1 MLSVATYYEDVKY
14 YIVLYVRQ
22 KTAYEVRISDW
33 SPDVSSSDL
42 FAEQPAQGGLQH
54 ALFQRLDGDHML
66 ARPRRLALLGPA
78 RAVALRRQ
86 HIADAAMAV
95 ADRQQQAPHATAAL
109 LGPLPRRFGIE
120 RPRLG
125 NHGRRSEEH
134 TSELQ
139 SLMRT
144 SYAVF

>member
-78 RAVALRRQ
+78 RSDERR
-86 HIADAAMAV
+86 V
-95 ADRQQQAPHATAAL
+95 
-109 LGPLPRRFGIE
+109 GKE
-120 RPRLG
+120 CV
-125 NHGRRSEEH
+125 
-134 TSELQ
+134 
-139 SLMRT
+139 RT
-144 SYAVF
+144 CSSRCSPYY